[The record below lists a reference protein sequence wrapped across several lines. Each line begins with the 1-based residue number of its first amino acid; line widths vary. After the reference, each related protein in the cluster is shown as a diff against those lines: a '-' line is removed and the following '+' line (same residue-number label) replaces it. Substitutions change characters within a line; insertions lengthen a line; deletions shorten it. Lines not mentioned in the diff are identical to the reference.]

1 MISQKSISAMGK
13 AMAND
18 FIEYMDCDPDFQA
31 MMLVKVEEFIAAN
44 NMRFDDDLEA
54 DLCQCILENVSLT
67 N

>member
-1 MISQKSISAMGK
+1 MISQQSITAMGK

-18 FIEYMDCDPDFQA
+18 FVEYMDCDPE
-31 MMLVKVEEFIAAN
+31 LYSLLILKVEEFMVHN
-44 NMRFDDDLEA
+44 GVQMSDDLEA